1 MWILNGKLTSHGE
14 RKYWILTIWNYSV
27 MKLYELITGYPLFWR
42 QLDWKMKAISL
53 LNSDGK
59 VTSCVHIAALQ
70 AIDRKGSISGLLLL
84 IITFFFPTCWFFG
97 FRFICPH
104 FTNHPS

>member
-1 MWILNGKLTSHGE
+1 MNSSQVSWRWLD
-14 RKYWILTIWNYSV
+14 KYDMAGLF
-27 MKLYELITGYPLFWR
+27 YPLFWR

-84 IITFFFPTCWFFG
+84 IITFFFLHADSLVFVLFAHTSQ
-97 FRFICPH
+97 II
-104 FTNHPS
+104 HPKA